1 VCNKSIANFKKSS
14 VVIFLPTLVGAD
26 LSKRVGMGD
35 LASPLPF
42 MRQGKTGSEK
52 LDKAV
57 LASLGA
63 SYGMMQQIADG
74 LGEMA
79 SGDFAKGA
87 EKVLPLKVASN
98 MIRTARYADEGLTN
112 KNGEQDTEQDWRD
125 HRATFEPEK
134 SEEWKRW
141 TRANGKPLEQAQF
154 AAWLEENL
162 KDIIPGE
169 GLPTGGE
176 MLALANDFEAKQDM
190 RLKSSIRLQSG
201 GVRLEF
207 VEDED
212 KGTLAAMRLFEKFQ
226 IAVPVFRADEQR
238 YPVTARLRYRPK
250 DGKVTFWY
258 ELIRHD
264 LVMEQAA
271 RNLVEFI
278 RGKAGMP
285 FFFGNPFAA

>member
-1 VCNKSIANFKKSS
+1 MAELPTIEIANMGNLGNLAETLAREMKKPESLYQIHDVHGFALPPGWTIAQTDMEKYLPAPRRKTARVALTDADSFIGYVVRHGSLANSS
-14 VVIFLPTLVGAD
+14 VWCKADFTAGVI
-26 LSKRVGMGD
+26 
-35 LASPLPF
+35 
-42 MRQGKTGSEK
+42 
-52 LDKAV
+52 
-57 LASLGA
+57 
-63 SYGMMQQIADG
+63 
-74 LGEMA
+74 
-79 SGDFAKGA
+79 DF
-87 EKVLPLKVASN
+87 
-98 MIRTARYADEGLTN
+98 TAILNDH
-112 KNGEQDTEQDWRD
+112 GEQDTEQDWRD